1 MTLFWKMLYIVKIFV
16 NFYEVILYKLD
27 KSVCVYIYTM
37 YTDTPGDSFQL
48 ID

>member
-27 KSVCVYIYTM
+27 KCVSVCIYI
-37 YTDTPGDSFQL
+37 PCVQIHQVIRFN
-48 ID
+48 